1 MLQFLTS
8 AWIKTSPENYEPFM
22 DVPVA
27 EYCSSR
33 IEPYAVEIDHVGLIA
48 LIDCLILPAGLT
60 GEVIYL
66 DRSAGDEVTVHR
78 FKKAEGDSVLAP
90 PDAPVLRLL
99 YRPYVFL
106 VLFRMHIILLIS
118 LVAATMT

>member
-1 MLQFLTS
+1 M
-8 AWIKTSPENYEPFM
+8 KTSPENYQPFL

-33 IEPYAVEIDHVGLIA
+33 VEPYAVEIGHVGLIA
-48 LIDCLILPAGLT
+48 LIDCLILPAGLAV
-60 GEVIYL
+60 EVIYL

-78 FKKAEGDSVLAP
+78 FEKVEGDGVLTP

-99 YRPYVFL
+99 YRPYVIP
-106 VLFRMHIILLIS
+106 VLGVDRFADNHRQRPL
-118 LVAATMT
+118 